1 MQKITKIGYNAGF
14 KGIATIKT
22 GINILIYN
30 ILQKN
35 RIEVGKEFILR

>member
-1 MQKITKIGYNAGF
+1 MQKIIKIGYNAGF

-22 GINILIYN
+22 GINLLIYN

-35 RIEVGKEFILR
+35 SIEVTKEIILR